1 MQQTLKQLLP
11 FYIQLSGEQKRC
23 LSFPILL
30 LKNRF
35 GLNSVFN
42 FAQLQMEINQYIDSV
57 ILFILIEFLVDDTTS
72 FIWNAWTCCLTFF
85 SFFIQKVMIVTKSAT
100 TPNKCRKISQ
110 HSLSLYIRQLNITIY
125 KATIFE
131 TWQSDERRTYCR
143 HRRTATEMEKKESG
157 NETLTSHTSHQN
169 AENNNEKWKH

>member
-1 MQQTLKQLLP
+1 MQKFLIKAQLSYHAFDLLKHLLYCALRLWEPNCQKSSSFQMQIILFKHFYATDAQTTFAIL
-11 FYIQLSGEQKRC
+11 YIIQLSGEQKRC

-85 SFFIQKVMIVTKSAT
+85 SFFIQKVMIATKSAT
-100 TPNKCRKISQ
+100 TPNKCRKNFTPLSV
-110 HSLSLYIRQLNITIY
+110 SLYT
-125 KATIFE
+125 
-131 TWQSDERRTYCR
+131 
-143 HRRTATEMEKKESG
+143 TA
-157 NETLTSHTSHQN
+157 
-169 AENNNEKWKH
+169 KHNYL